1 VRNKTNPALRRLYR
15 LSLDPRREQSTAS
28 QRFLVTT
35 PGNALLD
42 SLPNA
47 LPTSS
52 LPLVQIH
59 DSGRAIITLL
69 KIYNDRSKYHGS
81 IDILDTK
88 VIVFY
93 DLCAK
98 AGVREAEFTS
108 ACSAMFTDD
117 TKDFYYKN
125 IINHNLEFPTI
136 ISLVRENFKTQER

>member
-1 VRNKTNPALRRLYR
+1 V
-15 LSLDPRREQSTAS
+15 
-28 QRFLVTT
+28 T

-47 LPTSS
+47 LLTSS

-59 DSGRAIITLL
+59 DSRRAITTLL
-69 KIYNDRSKYHGS
+69 KIYDDWSKYHGS

-98 AGVREAEFTS
+98 AGVREAKFIS
-108 ACSAMFTDD
+108 ACSAMFVDNA
-117 TKDFYYKN
+117 KDFYYEN
-125 IINHNLEFPTI
+125 IINRNLEFPTI
-136 ISLVRENFKTQER
+136 ISLVKENFKTQER